1 MTFLKT
7 ITLSSLVSLALFIT
21 GCATQ
26 NTVVTATTVP
36 ITQEQVIPDYILGN
50 GDKLDIRVWRNPE
63 LSVSLPVRPDGKI
76 SIPLAGE
83 VIAAGKSTAELTST
97 LVDKLSVYIKQPQV
111 TVIVTDP
118 LSAEFIQ
125 RVRITGAISNPMSTP
140 WRSGMTVL
148 DLVLL
153 AGGTTDFASE
163 SKALLYRKNGNDM
176 SVYPINLEDI
186 LKKGKLDT
194 NYTLTP
200 SDIITVPERLF

>member
-7 ITLSSLVSLALFIT
+7 VTLSSLMSLALFIT

-26 NTVVTATTVP
+26 NTTTATAIAPV
-36 ITQEQVIPDYILGN
+36 TQKQAIPDYILGN

-83 VIAAGKSTAELTST
+83 VIAAGKSTAELTDT
-97 LVDKLSVYIKQPQV
+97 LIEKLSVYIKQPQV

-163 SKALLYRKNGNDM
+163 SKALLYRKNGNEM
-176 SVYPINLEDI
+176 SVYSINLEDI

-200 SDIITVPERLF
+200 SDIITIPERLF

>member
-1 MTFLKT
+1 MTTWKTVAAPFLACLT
-7 ITLSSLVSLALFIT
+7 MIIS

-26 NTVVTATTVP
+26 NPVSATP
-36 ITQEQVIPDYILGN
+36 PPQPSQEQVIADYVLGN

-83 VIAAGKSTAELTST
+83 VTAAGKSTAELTET
-97 LVDKLSVYIKQPQV
+97 LVEKLSVFIKQPQV

-118 LSAEFIQ
+118 QSAEFLQ
-125 RVRITGAISNPMSTP
+125 RVRITGAISNPTSTP

-153 AGGTTDFASE
+153 SGGTTEFASE
-163 SKALLYRKNGNDM
+163 NKAFLYRKVGN
-176 SVYPINLEDI
+176 SVQTYPVYLEDI
-186 LKKGKLDT
+186 LRKGQLDT
-194 NYTLTP
+194 NYSLIP

>member
-26 NTVVTATTVP
+26 NTVVTATTAP